1 MMKIKNYLIPFST
14 FLLIAFSVSLVS
26 CEDDV
31 NDENFL
37 SSSFVSFSYDQTV
50 AMVEGDTEVVEVP
63 VFASSASDTDR
74 TMSVYVDESST
85 LSTDNY
91 SAPSSVTIPAGST
104 QGMMEVVVTNS
115 PNIGFGGATI
125 VLGMTAM
132 AGVDQP
138 TTFSGSA
145 EAGTLEVT
153 NNMMTITAKTLCEDN
168 QVIMS
173 FTMDPWPEE
182 VYWWLLDENGDVV
195 ASPGAYAQ
203 YANPYAGLTGEII
216 EEICIPS
223 GTYTF
228 EIYDDYGDGGG
239 AVSVTSGG
247 VTLWSSDGGYG
258 SYASATFTL

>member
-1 MMKIKNYLIPFST
+1 MKIKNYLIPFST
-14 FLLIAFSVSLVS
+14 FLLLAFSVILVS

>member
-1 MMKIKNYLIPFST
+1 MKIKNYLIPFST
-14 FLLIAFSVSLVS
+14 FLLLAFSVILVS

-50 AMVEGDTEVVEVP
+50 ALVEGDTEVVEVP
-63 VFASSASDTDR
+63 VFASSASSTDR
-74 TMSVYVDESST
+74 TMSVYVDGSST

-115 PNIGFGGATI
+115 PNIGFSGATI
-125 VLGMTAM
+125 VLGLTAT

-168 QVIMS
+168 QVVMS
-173 FTMDPWPEE
+173 FTLDPWPEE
-182 VYWWLLDENGDVV
+182 VYWWLLDEAGEVV
-195 ASPGAYAQ
+195 ASPGAYAT
-203 YANPYAGLTGEII
+203 YANPYAGLSGTIV

-247 VTLWSSDGGYG
+247 VTLFSSDGGYG